1 MIAMTGTDG
10 AGLRNLAWRFPV
22 YHKEQIMLR
31 SKASRL
37 FSLVVLCG
45 AFVFSQSVSIRG
57 QAAKFSSLY
66 TDLKTECKAAVKLK
80 KGENPE
86 GQDMPLKC
94 KGYGR
99 YEVRIDYSAT
109 SSSLR
114 VQPLGDKSEQSISL
128 GMQPLDYDQK
138 RKIEWRLANGKPF
151 AVIYRIVKSKSDQPE
166 ETWSPANMGGE
177 FLVIKGLKGHERI
190 DLELDATTPN
200 ANIKAREMADS
211 AYAQKR

>member
-1 MIAMTGTDG
+1 
-10 AGLRNLAWRFPV
+10 
-22 YHKEQIMLR
+22 MLR

-37 FSLVVLCG
+37 FSLEVLCAG
-45 AFVFSQSVSIRG
+45 LVFSQLLSSHG

-66 TDLKTECKAAVKLK
+66 TDLKTECKAAIRLK
-80 KGENPE
+80 KGENAE

-94 KGYGR
+94 KGYGG
-99 YEVRIDYSAT
+99 YEVRIDYSAA

-114 VQPLGDKSEQSISL
+114 VQPLGKSDQSISL

-151 AVIYRIVKSKSDQPE
+151 AVIYRVVKSKTEQPE
-166 ETWSPANMGGE
+166 EMWRPENRAGE
-177 FLVIKGLKGHERI
+177 FLVIKGLKGYEQI

-200 ANIKAREMADS
+200 ANVKAREMADN
-211 AYAQKR
+211 AYAQKH

>member
-1 MIAMTGTDG
+1 
-10 AGLRNLAWRFPV
+10 
-22 YHKEQIMLR
+22 MLR

-37 FSLVVLCG
+37 FSLAVLCG
-45 AFVFSQSVSIRG
+45 GFVFSQTVSSHG

-66 TDLKTECKAAVKLK
+66 TNLKTECTAAIKLK

-94 KGYGR
+94 KGYGG
-99 YEVRIDYSAT
+99 YEVRIDYSAA

-114 VQPLGDKSEQSISL
+114 VQPLGKSDQSITL

-151 AVIYRIVKSKSDQPE
+151 AVIYRIVKSKSEQPE
-166 ETWSPANMGGE
+166 EMWRPENKAGE
-177 FLVIKGLKGHERI
+177 SLVIKGLKGYEQI
-190 DLELDATTPN
+190 DLELDATTANPN
-200 ANIKAREMADS
+200 VKAREMADG
-211 AYAQKR
+211 AYARKH